1 MPTYFLNTDS
11 DAERADT
18 IERKVREV
26 IPDLKPIASLEDVA
40 PTITQQANELI
51 YVVIF
56 APAGDWQQVDR
67 LVDIARRH
75 RQHIFFIL
83 ISDEISATDYK
94 RLVRTGGADWVATTA
109 AAQEIR
115 DIISKQQVGEPAPGP
130 SARPVV
136 ISFVPSAGGVG
147 NSTLAIEAAVQFKKN
162 KTTRDRRICLIDLD
176 FQSSHVCD
184 YLDIEPRLQIREISE
199 NPERLDNHLF
209 DIFISRHSSGVD
221 VIAAPR
227 SKFNICELDLAA
239 LDALF
244 AIMST
249 RYDIILVD
257 LPVTWYAW
265 TAQVMAASDGIV
277 VTGFNSIPGLRQ
289 IAENLA
295 NIRRTQG
302 VSGQIV
308 VALNR
313 CTTGM
318 FGRVANRQ
326 HVQSVLTKEKL
337 LYVRDDTAAL
347 ESINVGIPTSIAS
360 PRRTI
365 SKDIGAIVAFCS
377 NLQSSR
383 PVLTEAPRTP
393 ADRAVNVKDT

>member
-11 DAERADT
+11 DAEKAELL
-18 IERKVREV
+18 ERKVREV
-26 IPDLKPIASLEDVA
+26 IPDLKKIASLEDVA
-40 PTITQQANELI
+40 PTITQQASEPI

-56 APAGDWQQVDR
+56 APARDWQQLDR
-67 LVDIARRH
+67 LVDIAARH

-94 RLVRTGGADWVATTA
+94 RLVRTGGADWVATAA

-115 DIISKQQVGEPAPGP
+115 DIISKQKVGESALGP

-147 NSTLAIEAAVQFKKN
+147 NSTLAIGAAIQLKN
-162 KTTRDRRICLIDLD
+162 NKATRDRRICVIDLD
-176 FQSSHVCD
+176 FQTSHVCD

-221 VIAAPR
+221 VIATPR
-227 SKFNICELDLAA
+227 SRFNICELDLAA

-249 RYDIILVD
+249 RYDLVLVD
-257 LPVTWYAW
+257 LPVSWYAW
-265 TAQVMAASDGIV
+265 TAQVIAASNGIV

-289 IAENLA
+289 ISENLA

-302 VSGQIV
+302 LSGQIV

-313 CTTGM
+313 CTAGM
-318 FGRVANRQ
+318 FGRIANRQ
-326 HVQSVLTKEKL
+326 HVQSVLAKENV

-360 PRRTI
+360 PRSTI

-377 NLQSSR
+377 KLQSSA
-383 PVLTEAPRTP
+383 PALTAIAPRMP
-393 ADRAVNVKDT
+393 ADRPN